1 MAALCQCWSG
11 TQEHWDVAHSHW
23 QKGPP
28 SLAPISPLPNQNNPM
43 NWSPWT
49 RFWAHHSP
57 SLLFPLSHFRGH
69 DRRKW
74 WAHLH
79 SEGLVKYPLS
89 TQSSR
94 ASHFVSPCCDIWGS
108 DWGLSFVFESRGG
121 GSWMSTAAVNNTVK
135 WYWQD
140 VTTDSILFISLGL
153 SVKCD
158 IWFELYMLPN
168 KRTTEKASLSEW
180 KNIVGIRWIAQ
191 AFKHSLT

>member
-49 RFWAHHSP
+49 RFWAHHSS

-121 GSWMSTAAVNNTVK
+121 DLECQLLQWIIQLNDIGKMLQQTPYSLYLLVFRSNV
-135 WYWQD
+135 
-140 VTTDSILFISLGL
+140 ISGLNYTCCQTKEQQKKPPCQSGRTLLG
-153 SVKCD
+153 
-158 IWFELYMLPN
+158 
-168 KRTTEKASLSEW
+168 
-180 KNIVGIRWIAQ
+180 
-191 AFKHSLT
+191 